1 VDDVRDIPRPL
12 PWVAS
17 IVYLAVLATG
27 VFYDLAGLA
36 APKSR
41 AGFVAVIGLLLALE
55 LVEWRFLGSRPSRKA
70 AVPLLLVRMLLFAV
84 VTALDPDGF
93 SRVLYLLIPFV
104 AYFWLGRWISYALA
118 AGYLTVAVVR
128 VSSAPGWTADAEQV
142 SDLLMFLI
150 GMLFAVSMA
159 AVAAEAQASQARAQ
173 ASQARAE
180 KLFEDLGRS
189 HRQLL
194 AYTEQAA
201 ELATVT
207 ERNRLARDIHD
218 SLGHHLTAIAIQ
230 LQKADAFRDRD
241 PATADQ
247 AVADARSSVK
257 QALRDVRQSVETLRD
272 EPFSLTSAMTALA
285 EGLQSADPP
294 ITVEIHGEANGHS
307 PAALMTL
314 YRAAQEGVTNAYRH
328 GRAQA
333 VGLTLSL
340 GETEAV
346 LEVVDD
352 GRGFDLEQSARSGG
366 HGLRGMSERVALAG
380 GVLRVDTAP
389 GHGTR
394 LTVRVPA
401 S

>member
-1 VDDVRDIPRPL
+1 VRDIPRPL

-128 VSSAPGWTADAEQV
+128 VSSVPGWTADAEQV

-159 AVAAEAQASQARAQ
+159 AVAAEAQASQARA
-173 ASQARAE
+173 E
-180 KLFEDLGRS
+180 KLFADLGRS
-189 HRQLL
+189 HQQLL

-230 LQKADAFRDRD
+230 LQKADVFRDRD

-247 AVADARSSVK
+247 AMADARCSVK
-257 QALRDVRQSVETLRD
+257 QALRD
-272 EPFSLTSAMTALA
+272 
-285 EGLQSADPP
+285 
-294 ITVEIHGEANGHS
+294 
-307 PAALMTL
+307 
-314 YRAAQEGVTNAYRH
+314 
-328 GRAQA
+328 QA
-333 VGLTLSL
+333 VGLSLSL

>member
-1 VDDVRDIPRPL
+1 MRDIPRPL

-27 VFYDLAGLA
+27 VFFDLAGLA

-41 AGFVAVIGLLLALE
+41 VGFVGAIVLLLALE
-55 LVEWRFLGSRPSRKA
+55 AGERRFLGSRPSRPA
-70 AVPLLLVRMLLFAV
+70 AVPLLLVRMLLFAA
-84 VTALDPDGF
+84 VTALDPVGF

-104 AYFWLGRWISYALA
+104 AYFWLGRLVSYALA
-118 AGYLTVAVVR
+118 AGYLVLAVVR
-128 VSSAPGWTADAEQV
+128 VSSVPGWTTDAEQV

-150 GMLFAVSMA
+150 GMVFAVSMA
-159 AVAAEAQASQARAQ
+159 AVAAEAQASQARA
-173 ASQARAE
+173 E
-180 KLFEDLGRS
+180 KLFDDLGRS

-230 LQKADAFRDRD
+230 LQKADAFRERD
-241 PATADQ
+241 PAAADQ
-247 AVADARSSVK
+247 AVADARSSVT
-257 QALRDVRQSVETLRD
+257 QALRDVRQSVQALRD
-272 EPFSLTSAMTALA
+272 EPFSLTAAVTALA

-333 VGLTLSL
+333 VDLTLSL

-346 LEVVDD
+346 LEIVDD
-352 GRGFDLEQSARSGG
+352 GRGFDLEQSAGQGG
-366 HGLRGMSERVALAG
+366 HGLRGMSERVAIAG